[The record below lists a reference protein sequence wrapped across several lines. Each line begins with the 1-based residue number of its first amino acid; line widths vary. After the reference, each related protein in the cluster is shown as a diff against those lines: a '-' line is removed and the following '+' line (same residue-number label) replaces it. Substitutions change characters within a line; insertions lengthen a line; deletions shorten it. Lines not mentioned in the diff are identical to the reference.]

1 MKKNKKETVS
11 SSPYVYFS
19 KSEETVYRTDETQ
32 KQEIFKRLKKR
43 KLKKRALNITSF
55 VLAFAV
61 LVSGFYVGKK
71 GIEKFLVLRQE
82 EKAHSDALL
91 PDDVLKDLEGLS
103 EEEKWAYLYDKYPE
117 LLDVKFPA
125 GILYDYALYYAK
137 NPQTIGYL
145 KIDGTK
151 IDTPVV
157 QADNDKYYLRHDFN
171 GNSTSYGAVFATYKA
186 NFKPFDRNTLLYG
199 HNMFDGERFAAL
211 ANYKSIDYFKKHP
224 VIQFDTLFEK
234 HDWKV
239 YAVILTNGSTE
250 SNNGYFFDFTF
261 DNCSDTC
268 FEEYIEELDKRKLYD
283 TGVDL
288 LPTDKLITLCTCTY
302 EFDDARL
309 IVIARMVREGESSE
323 VDTKLA
329 KFKETPVK
337 YPESFY
343 DNPKSNPYKD
353 DKKFYLY

>member
-1 MKKNKKETVS
+1 MKKNKKET
-11 SSPYVYFS
+11 SSPYMYFTR
-19 KSEETVYRTDETQ
+19 SEETVYRTDETQ

-43 KLKKRALNITSF
+43 KMKKNALNVISF

-82 EKAHSDALL
+82 EQAHSDALL
-91 PDDVLKDLEGLS
+91 PDNVMKDLEGLS
-103 EEEKWAYLYDKYPE
+103 EEEKWTYLYEKYPE

-171 GNSTSYGAVFATYKA
+171 GKSTSYGAVFATYKA
-186 NFKPFDRNTLLYG
+186 NFKPLDRNTLIYG

-224 VIQFDTLFEK
+224 TIQFDTLFEK
-234 HDWKV
+234 HQWKV
-239 YAVILTNGSTE
+239 YAVILTNGSVD
-250 SNNGYFFDFTF
+250 SNNGYFFDFTY
-261 DNCSDTC
+261 DNCSDAC
-268 FEEYIEELDKRKLYD
+268 FEEYIEELDKRKLYE

-309 IVIARMVREGESSE
+309 IVIARMVRDGESTE
-323 VDTKLA
+323 VNTKLA
-329 KFKETPVK
+329 KYKDSPVK
-337 YPESFY
+337 YPDSFY
-343 DNPKSNPYKD
+343 DNPKSNPYKN

>member
-1 MKKNKKETVS
+1 MKKKKKENI
-11 SSPYVYFS
+11 SPYRYFS
-19 KSEETVYRTDETQ
+19 GSEETVYRTDESQ
-32 KQEIFKRLKKR
+32 KQAIIKSLKKR
-43 KLKKRALNITSF
+43 KIKKNALT
-55 VLAFAV
+55 VLSYALLFTVIVSAF
-61 LVSGFYVGKK
+61 FVGKK

-82 EKAHSDALL
+82 EQSTLSSVI
-91 PDDVLKDLEGLS
+91 PDDIKKELDSMS
-103 EEEKWAYLYDKYPE
+103 EAEKWAYLYDKYPE

-151 IDTPVV
+151 VDTPVV

-171 GNSTSYGAVFATYKA
+171 GNSTSYGSVFASYIDD
-186 NFKPFDRNTLLYG
+186 FDPFDRNTLLYG

-224 VIQFDTLFEK
+224 VIHFDTLFEK

-239 YAVILTNGSTE
+239 YAVILTNGSVD

-261 DNCSDTC
+261 DNCSDLC
-268 FEEYIEELDKRKLYD
+268 FEEYIQELDKRKLYD
-283 TGVDL
+283 TGVDI
-288 LPTDKLITLCTCTY
+288 LPTDKLLTLCTCTY

-309 IVIARMVREGESSE
+309 LVIARMVREGESSE
-323 VDTKLA
+323 VDTDLA
-329 KFKETPVK
+329 RFKTTPVK
-337 YPESFY
+337 YPESYY
-343 DNPKSNPYKD
+343 DTPRQNPYKD

>member
-1 MKKNKKETVS
+1 MKKNKKEVA
-11 SSPYVYFS
+11 SSPYMYFTR
-19 KSEETVYRTDETQ
+19 SEETVYRTDETQ

-43 KLKKRALNITSF
+43 KMKKHALSIISF
-55 VLAFAV
+55 ILAFTV
-61 LVSGFYVGKK
+61 LISGFYVGKK

-82 EKAHSDALL
+82 EQAHSDALL
-91 PDDVLKDLEGLS
+91 PDDVMKDLEGLS
-103 EEEKWAYLYDKYPE
+103 EEEKWTYLYEKYPE

-171 GNSTSYGAVFATYKA
+171 GKSTSYGAVFATYKA
-186 NFKPFDRNTLLYG
+186 DFKPLDRNTLLYG

-234 HDWKV
+234 HQWKV
-239 YAVILTNGSTE
+239 YAVILTNGSVD
-250 SNNGYFFDFTF
+250 SNDGYFFDFTF
-261 DNCSDTC
+261 DNCSDAC
-268 FEEYIEELDKRKLYD
+268 FEEYIEELDKRKLYE

-302 EFDDARL
+302 EYDDSRL
-309 IVIARMVREGESSE
+309 IVIARMVRDGESAE

-329 KFKETPVK
+329 KFKESPVK

>member
-1 MKKNKKETVS
+1 MKKNKKEVA
-11 SSPYVYFS
+11 SSPYMYFTR
-19 KSEETVYRTDETQ
+19 SEETVYRTDETQ

-43 KLKKRALNITSF
+43 KMKKHALSIISF
-55 VLAFAV
+55 VLAFTV
-61 LVSGFYVGKK
+61 LISGFYVGKK

-82 EKAHSDALL
+82 EQAHSDALL
-91 PDDVLKDLEGLS
+91 PDDVIKDLEGLS
-103 EEEKWAYLYDKYPE
+103 EEEKWTYLYEKYPE

-151 IDTPVV
+151 VDTPVV

-171 GNSTSYGAVFATYKA
+171 GKSTSYGAVFATYKA
-186 NFKPFDRNTLLYG
+186 DFKPLDRNTLLYG

-224 VIQFDTLFEK
+224 IIQFDTLFEK
-234 HDWKV
+234 HQWKV
-239 YAVILTNGSTE
+239 YAVILTNGSVD

-261 DNCSDTC
+261 DNCSDAC
-268 FEEYIEELDKRKLYD
+268 FEEYIEELDKRKLYE

-302 EFDDARL
+302 EFEDSRL
-309 IVIARMVREGESSE
+309 IVVARMVRDGESAE

-329 KFKETPVK
+329 KFKESPVK
-337 YPESFY
+337 YPESYY
-343 DNPKSNPYKD
+343 DNPKSNPYKN

>member
-1 MKKNKKETVS
+1 MKKKKKENA
-11 SSPYVYFS
+11 SSPYTYFE
-19 KSEETVYRTDETQ
+19 KSEETVFRTDETQ
-32 KQEIFKRLKKR
+32 KQEIYKQLKQKILKKR
-43 KLKKRALNITSF
+43 ILNVISF
-55 VLAFAV
+55 VLAFTV
-61 LVSGFYVGKK
+61 LVSGFFVGKK

-82 EKAHSDALL
+82 EKVHSESAL
-91 PDDVLKDLEGLS
+91 PDDILKDLEGLS
-103 EEEKWAYLYDKYPE
+103 EEEKWAYLYNKYPE

-137 NPQTIGYL
+137 NPQTVGYL

-157 QADNDKYYLRHDFN
+157 QADNDKYYLKHDFN
-171 GNSTSYGAVFATYKA
+171 GKTTSYGAVFASYKA
-186 NFKPFDRNTLLYG
+186 DFKPLDRNTLLYG

-211 ANYKSIDYFKKHP
+211 INYKSAEYFKKHP

-239 YAVILTNGSTE
+239 YAVIITSGSTE

-268 FEEYIEELDKRKLYD
+268 FEEYIEEVDKRKLYE

-288 LPTDKLITLCTCTY
+288 LPTDKLLTLCTCTY

-309 IVIARMVREGESSE
+309 VVIARMVREGESSE
-323 VDTKLA
+323 VDTKLVQ
-329 KFKETPVK
+329 FKNTPVK
-337 YPESFY
+337 YPDCYY
-343 DNPKSNPYKD
+343 DNPKNNPYKD
-353 DKKFYLY
+353 DEKFYLY

>member
-1 MKKNKKETVS
+1 MKKNKKEV
-11 SSPYVYFS
+11 SSPYMYFTR
-19 KSEETVYRTDETQ
+19 SEETVYRTDETQ
-32 KQEIFKRLKKR
+32 KQEIFKRLKRR
-43 KLKKRALNITSF
+43 KFKKRALNVISF

-61 LVSGFYVGKK
+61 LVSGSYVGKK

-82 EKAHSDALL
+82 EKAHNDALL
-91 PDDVLKDLEGLS
+91 PDDVIKDLEGLS
-103 EEEKWAYLYDKYPE
+103 EEEKWAYLYEKYPE
-117 LLDVKFPA
+117 MLDIKFPA

-171 GNSTSYGAVFATYKA
+171 GSSTSYGAIFATYKA
-186 NFKPFDRNTLLYG
+186 DFKPLDRNTLLYG

-211 ANYKSIDYFKKHP
+211 ANYKSLDYFKKHP
-224 VIQFDTLFEK
+224 IIQFDTLFEK
-234 HDWKV
+234 HQWKV
-239 YAVILTNGSTE
+239 YAVILTNGSVE

-268 FEEYIEELDKRKLYD
+268 FEEYIDELDKRKLYE

-288 LPTDKLITLCTCTY
+288 LPTDKLLTLCTCTY
-302 EFDDARL
+302 EFEDSRL
-309 IVIARMVREGESSE
+309 IVIARMVRDGESTD
-323 VDTKLA
+323 VDTSLTRIKD
-329 KFKETPVK
+329 TPVK

-343 DNPKSNPYKD
+343 DNPKSNPYKN

>member
-1 MKKNKKETVS
+1 MKKNKKEVA
-11 SSPYVYFS
+11 SPYMYFTR
-19 KSEETVYRTDETQ
+19 SEETVYRTDETQ

-43 KLKKRALNITSF
+43 KMKKRALNVISF

-61 LVSGFYVGKK
+61 LVSGSYVGKK

-91 PDDVLKDLEGLS
+91 PDDVIKDLEGLS
-103 EEEKWAYLYDKYPE
+103 EEEKWTYLYEKYPE

-151 IDTPVV
+151 VDTPVV

-186 NFKPFDRNTLLYG
+186 DFKPLDRNTLLYG

-224 VIQFDTLFEK
+224 IIQFDTLFEK
-234 HDWKV
+234 HQWKV
-239 YAVILTNGSTE
+239 YAVILTNGSVE

-261 DNCSDTC
+261 DNCSDAC
-268 FEEYIEELDKRKLYD
+268 FEEYIEELDKRKLYE

-302 EFDDARL
+302 EYDDARL
-309 IVIARMVREGESSE
+309 IVIARMVRDGESTE

-329 KFKETPVK
+329 KYKDTPVK

-343 DNPKSNPYKD
+343 DNPKSNPYKN

>member
-1 MKKNKKETVS
+1 MKKNKKEVA
-11 SSPYVYFS
+11 SSPYMYFTR
-19 KSEETVYRTDETQ
+19 SEETVYRTDETQ
-32 KQEIFKRLKKR
+32 KQKIFKQLKKR
-43 KLKKRALNITSF
+43 KMKKHALSVISF
-55 VLAFAV
+55 VLAFTV
-61 LVSGFYVGKK
+61 LISGFYVGKK

-82 EKAHSDALL
+82 EQAHSDALL
-91 PDDVLKDLEGLS
+91 PDDVMKDLEGLS
-103 EEEKWAYLYDKYPE
+103 EEEKWTYLYEKYPE

-151 IDTPVV
+151 VDTPVV

-171 GNSTSYGAVFATYKA
+171 GKSTSYGAVFATYKA
-186 NFKPFDRNTLLYG
+186 DFKPLDRNTLLYG

-211 ANYKSIDYFKKHP
+211 ANYKSVDYFKKHP
-224 VIQFDTLFEK
+224 IIQFDTLFEK
-234 HDWKV
+234 HQWKV
-239 YAVILTNGSTE
+239 YAVILTNGSVD

-261 DNCSDTC
+261 DNCSDAC
-268 FEEYIEELDKRKLYD
+268 FEEYIEELDKRKLYE

-302 EFDDARL
+302 EFEDSRL
-309 IVIARMVREGESSE
+309 IVIARMVRDGESAE
-323 VDTKLA
+323 VNTKLA
-329 KFKETPVK
+329 KFKESPVK

-343 DNPKSNPYKD
+343 DNPKSNPYKN

>member
-1 MKKNKKETVS
+1 MKKNKKEVV
-11 SSPYVYFS
+11 SSPYMYFTR
-19 KSEETVYRTDETQ
+19 SEETVYRTDETQ

-43 KLKKRALNITSF
+43 KMKKQALNIISF

-61 LVSGFYVGKK
+61 LVSGSYVGKK

-91 PDDVLKDLEGLS
+91 PDYVIKDLEGLS
-103 EEEKWAYLYDKYPE
+103 EEEKWTYLYEKYPE

-171 GNSTSYGAVFATYKA
+171 GKSTSYGAVFATYKA
-186 NFKPFDRNTLLYG
+186 DFKPLDRNTLLYG

-224 VIQFDTLFEK
+224 IIQFDTLFEK
-234 HDWKV
+234 HQWKV
-239 YAVILTNGSTE
+239 YAVILTNGSVD

-261 DNCSDTC
+261 DNCSDAC
-268 FEEYIEELDKRKLYD
+268 FEEYIEELDKRKLYE

-302 EFDDARL
+302 EFDDSRL
-309 IVIARMVREGESSE
+309 IVIARMVRDGESAE
-323 VDTKLA
+323 VNTKLA
-329 KFKETPVK
+329 KFKDSPVK
-337 YPESFY
+337 YPESYY
-343 DNPKSNPYKD
+343 DNPKSNPYKN

>member
-1 MKKNKKETVS
+1 MRKNKKEA
-11 SSPYVYFS
+11 SSPYVYFTR
-19 KSEETVYRTDETQ
+19 SEETVYRTDETQ
-32 KQEIFKRLKKR
+32 KQEIAKRLKMR
-43 KLKKRALNITSF
+43 RFKKRSLNTLSF
-55 VLAFAV
+55 FLAFAV

-82 EKAHSDALL
+82 EKSHSDALL
-91 PDDVLKDLEGLS
+91 PDDVMKDLEGLS
-103 EEEKWAYLYDKYPE
+103 EEEKWTYLYEKYPE

-145 KIDGTK
+145 RIDGTK

-234 HDWKV
+234 HQWKV
-239 YAVILTNGSTE
+239 CAVILTNGSVQ
-250 SNNGYFFDFTF
+250 SDNGYFFDFTF
-261 DNCSDTC
+261 DNCSDAC
-268 FEEYIEELDKRKLYD
+268 FEEYIAELEKRKLYD

-302 EFDDARL
+302 EYDDSRL
-309 IVIARMVREGESSE
+309 LVIARMVREGESAE

-329 KFKETPVK
+329 KFKDTPVK
-337 YPESFY
+337 YPDSYY
-343 DNPKSNPYKD
+343 DNPKSNPYRN

>member
-1 MKKNKKETVS
+1 MMKKNKTDV
-11 SSPYVYFS
+11 SSPYVYFT
-19 KSEETVYRTDETQ
+19 KSEETVFRTDETQ
-32 KQEIFKRLKKR
+32 KQEIFKQLKKR
-43 KLKKRALNITSF
+43 KFKKLALNITSF
-55 VLAFAV
+55 ILAFAI
-61 LVSGFYVGKK
+61 LVSGIYVGKK

-91 PDDVLKDLEGLS
+91 PDNIKKDLEKLS
-103 EEEKWAYLYDKYPE
+103 EEEKWTYLYEKYPE

-125 GILYDYALYYAK
+125 GILFDYALYYAK

-186 NFKPFDRNTLLYG
+186 GFKPFDRNTLLYG

-224 VIQFDTLFEK
+224 TIQFDTLFEK
-234 HDWKV
+234 HQWKV
-239 YAVILTNGSTE
+239 YAVILTNGSTA
-250 SNNGYFFDFTF
+250 SNNGYFFDFTY

-268 FEEYIEELDKRKLYD
+268 FEEYIEELDKRKLYE

-288 LPTDKLITLCTCTY
+288 LPTDKLLTLCTCTY

-309 IVIARMVREGESSE
+309 VVIARMVREGESEE

-329 KFKETPVK
+329 KFKDTPVK
-337 YPESFY
+337 YPESYY
-343 DNPKSNPYKD
+343 DNPKSNPYKN

>member
-1 MKKNKKETVS
+1 MKKNKKEV
-11 SSPYVYFS
+11 SSPYMYFTR
-19 KSEETVYRTDETQ
+19 SEETVYRTDETQ
-32 KQEIFKRLKKR
+32 KQEIFKRLKRR
-43 KLKKRALNITSF
+43 KFKKRALNVISF

-61 LVSGFYVGKK
+61 LVSGSYVGKK

-82 EKAHSDALL
+82 EKAHNDALL
-91 PDDVLKDLEGLS
+91 PDDVIKDLEGLS
-103 EEEKWAYLYDKYPE
+103 EEEKWAYLYEKYPE
-117 LLDVKFPA
+117 MLDIKFPA

-171 GNSTSYGAVFATYKA
+171 GSSTSYGAVFATYKA
-186 NFKPFDRNTLLYG
+186 DFKPLDRNTLLYG

-211 ANYKSIDYFKKHP
+211 ANYKSLDYFKKHP
-224 VIQFDTLFEK
+224 IIQFDTLFEK
-234 HDWKV
+234 HQWKI
-239 YAVILTNGSTE
+239 YAVILTNGSVE

-268 FEEYIEELDKRKLYD
+268 FEEYIDELDKRKLYE

-288 LPTDKLITLCTCTY
+288 LPTDKLLTLCTCTY
-302 EFDDARL
+302 EFEDSRL
-309 IVIARMVREGESSE
+309 IVIARMVRDGESTD
-323 VDTKLA
+323 VDTSLTR
-329 KFKETPVK
+329 FKDTPVK

-343 DNPKSNPYKD
+343 DNPKSNPYKN

>member
-1 MKKNKKETVS
+1 MKKNKKEI
-11 SSPYVYFS
+11 SSPYMYFTR
-19 KSEETVYRTDETQ
+19 SEETVYRTDETQ

-43 KLKKRALNITSF
+43 KIKKRALSVISF

-61 LVSGFYVGKK
+61 LISGFYVGKK

-82 EKAHSDALL
+82 EKAHSDSLL
-91 PDDVLKDLEGLS
+91 PDDVKKDLEGLS
-103 EEEKWAYLYDKYPE
+103 EEEKWTYLYEKYPE
-117 LLDVKFPA
+117 LLDIKFPA

-137 NPQTIGYL
+137 NPQTVGYL

-224 VIQFDTLFEK
+224 TIQFDTLFEK
-234 HDWKV
+234 HQWKI
-239 YAVILTNGSTE
+239 YAVILTNGSVD

-261 DNCSDTC
+261 DNCSDVC

-302 EFDDARL
+302 EFEDSRL
-309 IVIARMVREGESSE
+309 IVIARMVRDGESAE

-329 KFKETPVK
+329 KFKDSPVK
-337 YPESFY
+337 YPESYY
-343 DNPKSNPYKD
+343 DNPKSNPYKN

>member
-1 MKKNKKETVS
+1 MKKNKKEAP
-11 SSPYVYFS
+11 SPYVYFS
-19 KSEETVYRTDETQ
+19 GSEETVYRTDESQ
-32 KQEIFKRLKKR
+32 KQEIFKSLKKR
-43 KLKKRALNITSF
+43 KLKKQALNVISL
-55 VLAFAV
+55 VLAFAI

-91 PDDVLKDLEGLS
+91 PDSVIKDLEGLT
-103 EEEKWAYLYDKYPE
+103 EEEKWTYLYDKYPE

-186 NFKPFDRNTLLYG
+186 DFKPFDRNTLLYG
-199 HNMFDGERFAAL
+199 HNMFDGERFAPL
-211 ANYKSIDYFKKHP
+211 ANYKSIEYFQKHP

-234 HDWKV
+234 HSWKI
-239 YAVILTNGSTE
+239 YAVILTNGSTA
-250 SNNGYFFDFTF
+250 SDNGYFFDFTF
-261 DNCSDTC
+261 DNCSDAC
-268 FEEYIEELDKRKLYD
+268 FEEYIEEIDKRKLYE

-309 IVIARMVREGESSE
+309 IVIARMVREGETTE
-323 VDTKLA
+323 VDTSLA
-329 KFKETPVK
+329 QYRKTPVK
-337 YPESFY
+337 YPSSYY
-343 DNPKSNPYKD
+343 DNPKNDPYKN

>member
-11 SSPYVYFS
+11 SSPYVYFT
-19 KSEETVYRTDETQ
+19 KAEETVYRTDETQ
-32 KQEIFKRLKKR
+32 KQEVFKNLKLKRIKR
-43 KLKKRALNITSF
+43 KALSAISF
-55 VLAFAV
+55 ILAFTV

-82 EKAHSDALL
+82 EKTHSDAIL
-91 PDDVLKDLEGLS
+91 PDKVIKDLKGLT
-103 EEEKWAYLYDKYPE
+103 EEEQWAYLYSKYPE
-117 LLDVKFPA
+117 LIDVKFPT

-171 GNSTSYGAVFATYKA
+171 GKSTSYGAVFATYKA

-211 ANYKSIDYFKKHP
+211 LNYRNIDFYKKHP

-234 HDWKV
+234 HDWKI
-239 YAVILTNGSTE
+239 YAVILTNGSTK
-250 SNNGYFFDFTF
+250 SNDGYFFDFTF
-261 DNCSDTC
+261 DNCSDAC
-268 FEEYIEELDKRKLYD
+268 FEEYIKEIDKRKLYE

-288 LPTDKLITLCTCTY
+288 LPTDKLLTLCTCTY

-309 IVIARMVREGESSE
+309 IVIARMVREDESSK
-323 VDTKLA
+323 VNTKLA
-329 KFKETPVK
+329 SFKDKPVK
-337 YPESFY
+337 YPDSFY
-343 DNPKSNPYKD
+343 DNPKDNPYKD
-353 DKKFYLY
+353 DEKFYLY

>member
-1 MKKNKKETVS
+1 MKKNKQEV
-11 SSPYVYFS
+11 SSPYVYFT

-32 KQEIFKRLKKR
+32 KQEIFKNLRKR
-43 KLKKRALNITSF
+43 KLKKRALSITSF
-55 VLAFAV
+55 ILAFAV

-82 EKAHSDALL
+82 EKAHNDSVL
-91 PDDVLKDLEGLS
+91 PDNILKDLEGLS
-103 EEEKWAYLYDKYPE
+103 EEEKWTYLYEKYPE
-117 LLDVKFPA
+117 LLDVEFPA

-211 ANYKSIDYFKKHP
+211 ANYKSLDYFKKHP

-234 HDWKV
+234 HQWKI
-239 YAVILTNGSTE
+239 YAVILTNGSTQ

-268 FEEYIEELDKRKLYD
+268 FEEYIKELDKRKLYD

-302 EFDDARL
+302 EFDDSRL
-309 IVIARMVREGESSE
+309 IVIARMVRDGENPE

-329 KFKETPVK
+329 KFRDTPVK
-337 YPESFY
+337 YPDCYY

-353 DKKFYLY
+353 DPKFYLY

>member
-1 MKKNKKETVS
+1 MKKNKKEVT
-11 SSPYVYFS
+11 SPYVYFTR
-19 KSEETVYRTDETQ
+19 SEETVYRTDETQ
-32 KQEIFKRLKKR
+32 KREIFKRLKKR
-43 KLKKRALNITSF
+43 EMKKHALSIISF

-61 LVSGFYVGKK
+61 LISGFYVGKK

-91 PDDVLKDLEGLS
+91 PDDVIKDLEGLS
-103 EEEKWAYLYDKYPE
+103 EEEKWAYLYEKYPE

-137 NPQTIGYL
+137 NPQTVGYL

-224 VIQFDTLFEK
+224 TIQFDTLFEK
-234 HDWKV
+234 HLWKV
-239 YAVILTNGSTE
+239 YAVILTNGSIE
-250 SNNGYFFDFTF
+250 SDNGYFFDFTF
-261 DNCSDTC
+261 NNCSDAC
-268 FEEYIEELDKRKLYD
+268 FEEYIAELDKRKLYD

-288 LPTDKLITLCTCTY
+288 LPTDTLLTLCTCTY
-302 EFDDARL
+302 EFEDARL
-309 IVIARMVREGESSE
+309 IVIARMVREGESAE

-329 KFKETPVK
+329 GFKETPVK
-337 YPESFY
+337 YPDSYY
-343 DNPKSNPYKD
+343 DNPKSNPYKN

>member
-1 MKKNKKETVS
+1 MKKNKKEIP
-11 SSPYVYFS
+11 SPYMYFTR
-19 KSEETVYRTDETQ
+19 SEETVYRTDESQ

-43 KLKKRALNITSF
+43 KMKKHALSVISF

-61 LVSGFYVGKK
+61 LISGFYVGKK

-91 PDDVLKDLEGLS
+91 PDDVIKDLEGLS
-103 EEEKWAYLYDKYPE
+103 EEEKWTYLYEKYPE

-137 NPQTIGYL
+137 NPQTVGYL

-171 GNSTSYGAVFATYKA
+171 GTSTSYGAVFATYKA

-211 ANYKSIDYFKKHP
+211 ANY
-224 VIQFDTLFEK
+224 
-234 HDWKV
+234 
-239 YAVILTNGSTE
+239 
-250 SNNGYFFDFTF
+250 
-261 DNCSDTC
+261 
-268 FEEYIEELDKRKLYD
+268 
-283 TGVDL
+283 
-288 LPTDKLITLCTCTY
+288 
-302 EFDDARL
+302 
-309 IVIARMVREGESSE
+309 
-323 VDTKLA
+323 
-329 KFKETPVK
+329 
-337 YPESFY
+337 
-343 DNPKSNPYKD
+343 
-353 DKKFYLY
+353 

>member
-1 MKKNKKETVS
+1 MKKNKKEV
-11 SSPYVYFS
+11 SSPYMYFTR
-19 KSEETVYRTDETQ
+19 SEETIYRTDETQ
-32 KQEIFKRLKKR
+32 KQEIFKRLKRR
-43 KLKKRALNITSF
+43 KFKKRALNVISF

-61 LVSGFYVGKK
+61 LVSGSYVGKK

-82 EKAHSDALL
+82 EKAHNDALL
-91 PDDVLKDLEGLS
+91 PDDVIKDLEGLS
-103 EEEKWAYLYDKYPE
+103 EEEKWAYLYEKYPE
-117 LLDVKFPA
+117 MLDIKFPA

-171 GNSTSYGAVFATYKA
+171 GSSTSYGAVFATYKA
-186 NFKPFDRNTLLYG
+186 DFKPLDRNTLLYG

-211 ANYKSIDYFKKHP
+211 ANYKSLDYFKKHP
-224 VIQFDTLFEK
+224 IIQFDTLFEK
-234 HDWKV
+234 HQWKV
-239 YAVILTNGSTE
+239 YAVILTNGSVE

-268 FEEYIEELDKRKLYD
+268 FEEYIDELDKRKLYE

-288 LPTDKLITLCTCTY
+288 LPTDKLLTLCTCTY
-302 EFDDARL
+302 EFEDSRL
-309 IVIARMVREGESSE
+309 IVIARMVRDGESTD
-323 VDTKLA
+323 VDTSLTR
-329 KFKETPVK
+329 FKDTPVK

-343 DNPKSNPYKD
+343 DNPKSNPYKN